1 MAQNRVQQD
10 DVWQPVFQSKAM
22 NAEAGIRQFDM
33 LDMSVKVKMQ
43 NEDSLLLPVP
53 LPNGEMAVYRLTYD
67 PIMPASLATKYP
79 TIRTFKA
86 VDVQNPQN
94 VGRFDISPN
103 GLHAMF
109 RHNGE
114 QIFIDPVKGTESLR
128 YKAYSKSQAVKAGQ
142 YTKLPPIK
150 HEHSELNLNSGLLGK
165 QSQQN
170 NVSRTYTIALTTTGE
185 YASYHGGTKESVMA
199 ALTTMLNR
207 VNQVY
212 QQEVNITF
220 NMIADNDQLIFLD
233 GETDPFGNDSN
244 DIDLIGDAINEIVN
258 EEDYDLGH
266 LVGTG
271 GGGLAGLGVVCSGL
285 KAQGLTGSAQPENDY
300 FYIDY
305 VSHELGH
312 QFGAEHTFNGA
323 SAGCEGNRSGDS
335 AYEPGSGNTIMGY
348 AGLCGDQ
355 NTQFVS
361 DPYFHVHSIDQINS
375 YVQSDVGGS
384 CGSAEEDTN
393 AEPVVNA
400 GADYS
405 IPART
410 PFTLTGSATDS
421 DGDELIY
428 AWQQY
433 DLGTETTSKTQDA
446 QDDGRRPLFRTF
458 EPTELP
464 VRTFPKWSDIL
475 SGQQTHGEV
484 LPTTT
489 RDLTFRL
496 VVRDLQGNV
505 SDDSITLNVQANN
518 RGFEVETPA
527 NGDVWQTGENLVTW
541 YTADTELEP
550 VSCQNVDI
558 HLSTDSGQSFE
569 QVLAESVPNNGSYT
583 VSVSD
588 LVSDSARVKVSC
600 SDNVF
605 FSVSWADFRINSE
618 GANTGGTPE
627 FISQKTISINEDE
640 SAALSLNDLSFSSDA
655 DTLNLFDGENY
666 SVDGTTVTPDAD
678 FFGVL
683 TVRASV
689 NAGDSES
696 NRFNILVN
704 VTQVN
709 DAPIARGDDVTI
721 VYSTTATTIDVLDND
736 IDVDNEALTI
746 VNVSYSGT
754 GTVEISNGTLRY
766 TANASFEGDET
777 IEYTIEDGAG
787 LQSTA
792 TVSVKVINSQI
803 KEETKTTSSSGGTMA
818 GLLIGLF
825 GLVFRRLAQKVM

>member
-1 MAQNRVQQD
+1 
-10 DVWQPVFQSKAM
+10 
-22 NAEAGIRQFDM
+22 
-33 LDMSVKVKMQ
+33 
-43 NEDSLLLPVP
+43 
-53 LPNGEMAVYRLTYD
+53 
-67 PIMPASLATKYP
+67 
-79 TIRTFKA
+79 
-86 VDVQNPQN
+86 
-94 VGRFDISPN
+94 
-103 GLHAMF
+103 
-109 RHNGE
+109 
-114 QIFIDPVKGTESLR
+114 
-128 YKAYSKSQAVKAGQ
+128 
-142 YTKLPPIK
+142 
-150 HEHSELNLNSGLLGK
+150 
-165 QSQQN
+165 
-170 NVSRTYTIALTTTGE
+170 
-185 YASYHGGTKESVMA
+185 
-199 ALTTMLNR
+199 
-207 VNQVY
+207 
-212 QQEVNITF
+212 
-220 NMIADNDQLIFLD
+220 MIADNDQLIFLD

-244 DIDLIGDAINEIVN
+244 DIDLIGDALNEIVN

-323 SAGCEGNRSGDS
+323 SGGCEGNRSGDS

-361 DPYFHVHSIDQINS
+361 DPYFHIHSIDQINA
-375 YVQSDVGGS
+375 YVQTDIGGS
-384 CGSAEEDTN
+384 CGVTEQDTN
-393 AEPVVNA
+393 AAPVVDA
-400 GADYS
+400 GADYT

-421 DGDELIY
+421 DDEQLNY

-433 DLGTETTSKTQDA
+433 DLGTETTSKSEDA
-446 QDDGRRPLFRTF
+446 QDDGRRPLFRAF

-505 SDDSITLNVQANN
+505 SDDSVTLNVQANN

-527 NGDVWQTGENLVTW
+527 NGDVWQTGENVVTW
-541 YTADTELEP
+541 YTADTELDP

-583 VSVSD
+583 VNVSD

-618 GANTGGTPE
+618 GTNTGGTPE

-640 SAALSLNDLSFSSDA
+640 SAVLSLNDLSFSNDV

-666 SVDGTTVTPDAD
+666 TVDGTSITPNEN
-678 FFGVL
+678 FYGVL
-683 TVRASV
+683 SVRASAS
-689 NAGDSES
+689 AGNLSSDQ
-696 NRFNILVN
+696 FNILVN
-704 VTQVN
+704 VVQVN
-709 DAPIARGDDVTI
+709 DAPQANNDSIDV
-721 VYSTTATTIDVLDND
+721 VYSEQGTTLNVLTND
-736 IDVDNEALTI
+736 IDVDDEPLTI
-746 VNVSYSGT
+746 VSISYSGT
-754 GTVEISNGTLRY
+754 GTASLSNNEIHY
-766 TANASFEGDET
+766 IASSDFKGDE
-777 IEYTIEDGAG
+777 ILEYIVADAAG

-792 TVSVKVINSQI
+792 TVTIKVINTALNI
-803 KEETKTTSSSGGTMA
+803 EETKSSSGSSGGSMA

-825 GLVFRRLAQKVM
+825 GLVFRRLAKKDI

>member
-22 NAEAGIRQFDM
+22 NSEAGIRQFDM

-53 LPNGEMAVYRLTYD
+53 LPNGELAVYRLTYD
-67 PIMPASLATKYP
+67 PIMPTSLASKYP

-114 QIFIDPVKGTESLR
+114 QIFIDPVNRTESLR
-128 YKAYSKSQAVKAGQ
+128 YKAYSKSQAVRAGQ

-150 HEHSELNLNSGLLGK
+150 HEHAELNLNSGLLGK

-323 SAGCEGNRSGDS
+323 SGGCEGNRSGDS

-361 DPYFHVHSIDQINS
+361 DPYFHIHSIDQINA
-375 YVQSDVGGS
+375 YVQTDIGGS
-384 CGSAEEDTN
+384 CGMTEQDTN
-393 AEPVVNA
+393 AAPVVDA
-400 GADYS
+400 GADFT

-421 DGDELIY
+421 DDEQLNY

-433 DLGTETTSKTQDA
+433 DLGTETTSKSQDA
-446 QDDGRRPLFRTF
+446 QDDGRRPLFRAF

-505 SDDSITLNVQANN
+505 SDDSVMLSVQANN

-527 NGDVWQTGENLVTW
+527 NGDVWQTGENVVTW

-558 HLSTDSGQSFE
+558 YLSTDSGQSFE

-583 VSVSD
+583 VNVSD

-618 GANTGGTPE
+618 GSNTGGTPE

-640 SAALSLNDLSFSSDA
+640 SAVLSLNDLSFSNDV

-666 SVDGTTVTPDAD
+666 TVDGTTITPDAD
-678 FFGVL
+678 YFGLL

-754 GTVEISNGTLRY
+754 GTVEVSNGTLRY
-766 TANASFEGDET
+766 TANASFEGNET

-803 KEETKTTSSSGGTMA
+803 KEETKTTSSSGGSMA

-825 GLVFRRLAQKVM
+825 GLVFRRLGQKVM